1 MTTNSLPTDGNANH
15 YRHLEQHFRYLINQ
29 EALLPGDKLP
39 SEREIGEQFRL
50 TRITVRQALQTLEAQ
65 GLIYRQNRRGWFVS
79 PPAVIYKPAQ
89 RKSFVEYVSKQGLH
103 PQTELISQELIA
115 ADQQLSKQMQTS
127 KGTPL
132 LKLHRRRSIEGR
144 PVLIEHMILNVN
156 LLSGIEKE
164 DLSQSL
170 TRMLPRFGQTYHA
183 MDLTF
188 KSTALPT
195 SAATD
200 LGIAAGLPGLQ
211 IERINYNESGEIIEI
226 DYEYWRHDA
235 VIIQVGIHGQ

>member
-1 MTTNSLPTDGNANH
+1 MTSNSPTTDRNGNH
-15 YRHLEQHFRYLINQ
+15 YRHLEQHFRYLIHQ
-29 EALLPGDKLP
+29 KALQPGDKLP

-79 PPAVIYKPAQ
+79 PPAVAYNPAQ
-89 RKSFVEYVSKQGLH
+89 RKSFIEYVSKQGLFPH
-103 PQTELISQELIA
+103 TELISQEIIS
-115 ADQQLSKQMQTS
+115 ADQQLAAQMQTQ

-144 PVLIEHMILNVN
+144 PVLIEHMILNVD

-170 TRMLPRFGQTYHA
+170 TRMLPKFGQTYHA

-188 KSTALPT
+188 KSTALPN
-195 SAATD
+195 SAAAD
-200 LGIAAGLPGLQ
+200 LGIATGLPGLQ
-211 IERINYNESGEIIEI
+211 IERINYNEAGEILEI

>member
-1 MTTNSLPTDGNANH
+1 MITSANANH
-15 YRHLEQHFRYLINQ
+15 YRQLEQHFRYLISRK
-29 EALLPGDKLP
+29 ALQPGDKLP

-50 TRITVRQALQTLEAQ
+50 TRVTVRQALQTLEAQ

-79 PPAVIYKPAQ
+79 PPAVIYNPAQ
-89 RKSFVEYVSKQGLH
+89 RKSFIEYVSRHGLLPH
-103 PQTELISQELIA
+103 TELLS
-115 ADQQLSKQMQTS
+115 QQLVQADDELADKLQTP

-144 PVLIEHMILNVN
+144 PVLIEHMILNTV

-164 DLSQSL
+164 DLSKSL
-170 TRMLPRFGQTYHA
+170 TKLLPSYGQTYHR

-188 KSTALPT
+188 KSTALPN
-195 SAATD
+195 SAASD
-200 LGIAAGLPGLQ
+200 LGITAGLPGLQ
-211 IERINYNESGEIIEI
+211 IERINYNEAGSILEV

-235 VIIQVGIHGQ
+235 VIIQVSINS